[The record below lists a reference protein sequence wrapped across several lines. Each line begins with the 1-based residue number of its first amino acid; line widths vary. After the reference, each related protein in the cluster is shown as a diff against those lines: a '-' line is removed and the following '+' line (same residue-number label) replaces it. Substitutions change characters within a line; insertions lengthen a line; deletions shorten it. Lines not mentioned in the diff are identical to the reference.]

1 MAEVAFHGNGAHP
14 RHPVEQRA
22 NAGRR
27 WRRGGRQ
34 SGIGIGRNIQRTAAG
49 KFDRAKRAGDAAQFA
64 AYAQALVE
72 LDSAIDALDGVNR
85 TDSGAGGVFAVVA
98 HLRCRFFFITH
109 HLQPRHSLQAVLAM
123 RLRAGGFAGA
133 AADTDSGVS
142 NYKTVHRVILG

>member
-1 MAEVAFHGNGAHP
+1 MARTPGTQSSSELTRAGAGG
-14 RHPVEQRA
+14 
-22 NAGRR
+22 AG
-27 WRRGGRQ
+27 
-34 SGIGIGRNIQRTAAG
+34 NIQRTAAG

-109 HLQPRHSLQAVLAM
+109 HLQPRHRLQAMLAM

>member
-1 MAEVAFHGNGAHP
+1 MKIVVDAM
-14 RHPVEQRA
+14 
-22 NAGRR
+22 
-27 WRRGGRQ
+27 GG
-34 SGIGIGRNIQRTAAG
+34 
-49 KFDRAKRAGDAAQFA
+49 DFA
-64 AYAQALVE
+64 PKVNV
-72 LDSAIDALDGVNR
+72 DGAIDALDGVNR
-85 TDSGAGGVFAVVA
+85 ADGGAGGIFAVVA